1 MFRLKQ
7 FRNIIAKH
15 ALVTPA
21 PAMSKIQSTIM
32 HQARSMAVMR
42 ATRKQPT
49 SEELAQATLM
59 CEYASHG
66 NIEGL
71 QAAKNKG
78 ISLDVADYDFRTPLH
93 LAAAVGNFD
102 AVKWLVDNGA
112 QMQVDRFGGLAV
124 HDALRNN
131 H

>member
-1 MFRLKQ
+1 MAKQ
-7 FRNIIAKH
+7 
-15 ALVTPA
+15 ALVNPA
-21 PAMSKIQSTIM
+21 LSSKIRSTIM
-32 HQARSMAVMR
+32 LQARSMAVLR
-42 ATRKQPT
+42 STRKQPT

-66 NIEGL
+66 NIAGL
-71 QAAKNKG
+71 QAAQKKG

-93 LAAAVGNFD
+93 LAAAVGNYD

-131 H
+131 HQ

>member
-1 MFRLKQ
+1 MQ
-7 FRNIIAKH
+7 
-15 ALVTPA
+15 
-21 PAMSKIQSTIM
+21 
-32 HQARSMAVMR
+32 QARSMAVMR

-71 QAAKNKG
+71 AAAKAKG

-93 LAAAVGNFD
+93 LAAAVGNYD
-102 AVKWLVDNGA
+102 AVKWLVENGA
-112 QMQVDRFGGLAV
+112 
-124 HDALRNN
+124 
-131 H
+131 